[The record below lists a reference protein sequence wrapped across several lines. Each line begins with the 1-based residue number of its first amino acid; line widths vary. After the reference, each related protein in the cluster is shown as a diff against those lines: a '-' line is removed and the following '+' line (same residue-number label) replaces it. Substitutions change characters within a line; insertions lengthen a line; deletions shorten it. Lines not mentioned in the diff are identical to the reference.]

1 MKNILNISLK
11 TRCFPHVSFGGN
23 LLGAFLPRLG
33 SGITSQAWPGG
44 STRSAPVP
52 PDIPNLSV
60 LSHGDAPHHWPG
72 HPTGSS
78 TSTSLSRTGQDDNAT
93 RCPRHPTFPLPV
105 TGSAP
110 INHSGRPGLHMNY
123 ALGVILIL
131 QIDFSQTFLRKHTH
145 GNSHPI

>member
-1 MKNILNISLK
+1 MFSS
-11 TRCFPHVSFGGN
+11 CFLWGKSAGCIPPQ
-23 LLGAFLPRLG
+23 ARLRHHQ
-33 SGITSQAWPGG
+33 SGLAGG

-72 HPTGSS
+72 RPTGSS
-78 TSTSLSRTGQDDNAT
+78 TSTSLSRTGQDDDAT
-93 RCPRHPTFPLPV
+93 RCPPHPTFPLPV